1 MNELILKIAKEMDLA
16 KHEVEMLESDINN
29 LRGDEW
35 IENVFESCSPETF
48 KEFFKVVKPQY
59 YKALTMENME
69 EKLYNAIIM
78 IFDESLTDY
87 GSLDNPQFAEMV
99 CESVGLTLA
108 EYMYLMGY

>member
-1 MNELILKIAKEMDLA
+1 MDKLILKIAKEMNLA

-35 IENVFESCSPETF
+35 TEEVFESCSSETF
-48 KEFFKVVKPQY
+48 KKFFKVVKPNY

-78 IFDESLTDY
+78 IFDEALNDC
-87 GSLDNPQFAEMV
+87 GSLDNPEFAEMV
-99 CESVGLTLA
+99 CESVGLTLP